1 MALTLLPPQCVAQP
15 RAVCFTVLMNKL
27 EHCTVAQAAAVLGVD
42 RATVRRWVE
51 AGRLSSLAKLPGRTG
66 AYLLDPAEVQA
77 LAQKRAAS

>member
-1 MALTLLPPQCVAQP
+1 MH
-15 RAVCFTVLMNKL
+15 KI
-27 EHCTVAQAAAVLGVD
+27 EHCTIAQAAKVLGVD

-77 LAQKRAAS
+77 LAERRAS